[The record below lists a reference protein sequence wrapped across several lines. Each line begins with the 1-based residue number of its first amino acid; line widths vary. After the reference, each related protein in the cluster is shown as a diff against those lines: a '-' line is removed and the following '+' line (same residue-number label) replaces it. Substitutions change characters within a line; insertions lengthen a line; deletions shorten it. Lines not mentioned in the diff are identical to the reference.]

1 MIYEKEQSDSV
12 VQAPI
17 KPKTE
22 PLAECK
28 SSHKRLC

>member
-12 VQAPI
+12 VQAQI

-28 SSHKRLC
+28 SSHNRLC